1 MIRKRRDG
9 KRGQAMV
16 ELALALPIFFLII
29 FGLIDLGRA
38 VYTYNTLSEG
48 AREGA
53 RYGSVQARAFDD
65 TTRAGVEAHVISLL
79 EAVRNPTVTASCTAA
94 GAYGCTV
101 DDILV
106 VEAKADLSMITPI
119 IGQIVGTLHLEARSE
134 AIVNN

>member
-1 MIRKRRDG
+1 MIRKRREG
-9 KRGQAMV
+9 RRGQAMV

-29 FGLIDLGRA
+29 FGLVDLGRA

-53 RYGSVQARAFDD
+53 RYGSVQARAYSPA
-65 TTRAGVEAHVISLL
+65 TRATVEAYVMDKL
-79 EAVRNPTVTASCTAA
+79 EAVRNPTVVASCTAV

-101 DDILV
+101 DDQDV